1 MNLADETLAPGR
13 EKKAPASG
21 PKLKDVYPLYLANE
35 AKQPNADLEVT
46 DKFTGKVAFRV
57 AQADAATI
65 DAGIAAAVA
74 ATEPMA
80 RMPAYER
87 QNVLQHCVDRFKQR
101 FDELAFALCVEAGKP
116 IKDSEGEVTRL
127 IDTFRIAAEESVRL
141 TGEVQPLDISPRAK
155 GYMGIW
161 KRVPIGPC
169 SFISPFNF
177 PLNLA
182 AHKIAPAIAV
192 GCPFVMKPA
201 SRTPLGAIIMGE
213 VLAETNLPKGAFSIL
228 PAHREGADLFTEDE
242 RLKLLSFTGS
252 PGVGWELK
260 AKAGKKKVVLELGG
274 NAAVIVDAD
283 ADLDDAVERII
294 FGAFYQSGQSCIGV
308 QRITAHES
316 VYDALRDRL
325 VTKTKT
331 LVAGDPHDRSTFIG
345 PMIDVKEATRLDGWI
360 QEAVGKGA
368 TLLCGGRRDGAMLEA
383 TLLEGV
389 DRDTKVYREEAFG
402 PVAIL
407 SKFSDF
413 REALAEVNDSKFGLQ
428 AGIFTRDLF
437 KMFEAWERL
446 EVGGVVINDVPSYRV
461 DNMPYGGVKDSGLG
475 REGIRFA
482 MEDMTEIRN
491 LVIRRREEGP
501 PKKQTGE

>member
-1 MNLADETLAPGR
+1 MT
-13 EKKAPASG
+13 
-21 PKLKDVYPLYLANE
+21 KLKDVYPLYLNNKAQ
-35 AKQPNADLEVT
+35 QPNTDLEVT

-57 AQADAATI
+57 AQADKATI
-65 DAGIAAAVA
+65 EEGIAGAVRAA
-74 ATEPMA
+74 EPMA
-80 RMPAYER
+80 KMAAYER
-87 QNVLQHCVDRFKQR
+87 QAVLQHCVDRFKERQE
-101 FDELAFALCVEAGKP
+101 ELAYALCVEAGKP
-116 IKDSEGEVTRL
+116 IKDSEGEVGRL
-127 IDTFRIAAEESVRL
+127 IDTFRIAAEESVRM

-155 GYMGIW
+155 GYQGIW

-213 VLAETNLPKGAFSIL
+213 VLAETNLPEGAFSIL

-252 PGVGWELK
+252 PGVGWDLK

-274 NAAVIVDAD
+274 NAAVIIDHD
-283 ADLDDAVERII
+283 ADLDDALERVI

-308 QRITAHES
+308 QRIIIHES
-316 VYDALRDRL
+316 IYDRFRDML
-325 VTKTKT
+325 VAKTKT
-331 LVAGDPHDRSTFIG
+331 LVSGDPKDRNVFIG
-345 PMIDVKEATRLDGWI
+345 PMISESEARRLDGWI
-360 QEAVGKGA
+360 EEAVQGGA
-368 TLLCGGRRDGAMLEA
+368 TLLCGGTREGAMLEA
-383 TLLEGV
+383 TLLENV
-389 DRDTKVYREEAFG
+389 DRSSKAYREEAFG
-402 PVAIL
+402 PVALL

-413 REALAEVNDSKFGLQ
+413 EAALEEVNDSKFGLQ

-437 KMFEAWERL
+437 KMFDAWDRL
-446 EVGGVVINDVPSYRV
+446 DVGGVVINDVPSYRV

-475 REGIRFA
+475 REGIKFA

-491 LVIRRREEGP
+491 LVIRRN
-501 PKKQTGE
+501 

>member
-1 MNLADETLAPGR
+1 M
-13 EKKAPASG
+13 SM
-21 PKLKDVYPLYLANE
+21 LKDAYPLYLNNKAVQSNT
-35 AKQPNADLEVT
+35 DLAVT
-46 DKFTGKVAFRV
+46 DKYTGEVAFRV
-57 AQADAATI
+57 ALADSKTI
-65 DAGIAAAVA
+65 DAGIAGAVKAA
-74 ATEPMA
+74 EPMA
-80 RMPAYER
+80 QMASYER
-87 QNVLQHCVDRFKQR
+87 QNVLMHCVSRFKER
-101 FDELAFALCVEAGKP
+101 FDELAYALCVEAGKP

-127 IDTFRIAAEESVRL
+127 IDTFRIAAEESVRM

-155 GYMGIW
+155 GYQGMW

-213 VLAETNLPKGAFSIL
+213 ILAETDLPEGAFSIL
-228 PAHREGADLFTEDE
+228 PASRDGADLFTEDD

-252 PGVGWELK
+252 PDVGWALK

-274 NAAVIVDAD
+274 NAAVIIDED
-283 ADLDDAVERII
+283 ADLDDALERVI

-308 QRITAHES
+308 QRIIIHDS
-316 VYDALRDRL
+316 IYNKFRDRL
-325 VTKTKT
+325 VARAGK
-331 LVAGDPHDRSTFIG
+331 LVSGNPHDRKTFIG
-345 PMIDVKEATRLDGWI
+345 PMIDIKEAARLDGWI
-360 QEAVGKGA
+360 QEAIADGA
-368 TLLCGGRRDGAMLEA
+368 KLLCGGKRVGAMLEA
-383 TLLEGV
+383 TLLEDV
-389 DRDTKVYREEAFG
+389 PRTAKANREEAFG
-402 PVAIL
+402 PLAIL
-407 SKFSDF
+407 SRFTDF
-413 REALAEVNDSKFGLQ
+413 HAALDEVNDSKFGLQ

-437 KMFEAWERL
+437 KSLDAWDIL
-446 EVGGVVINDVPSYRV
+446 DVGGVVINDVPSYRV

-491 LVIRRREEGP
+491 LVIRRR
-501 PKKQTGE
+501 K

>member
-1 MNLADETLAPGR
+1 MV
-13 EKKAPASG
+13 
-21 PKLKDVYPLYLANE
+21 KLKDVYPLYLNNE

-46 DKFTGKVAFRV
+46 DKFTGKVAFRC

-65 DAGIAAAVA
+65 DAGIQGAVDAA
-74 ATEPMA
+74 EPMA
-80 RMPAYER
+80 RLPSYAR
-87 QNVLQHCVDRFKQR
+87 QAVLQHCVDRFRER
-101 FDELAFALCVEAGKP
+101 FDELAYALCVEAGKP
-116 IKDSEGEVTRL
+116 IKDSEGEATRL
-127 IDTFRIAAEESVRL
+127 IDTFRIAAEESVRM

-192 GCPFVMKPA
+192 GCSFVMKPA

-213 VLAETNLPKGAFSIL
+213 VLAETDLPKGAFSIL
-228 PAHREGADLFTEDE
+228 PAHREGADLFTTDE

-252 PGVGWELK
+252 PAVGWDLK
-260 AKAGKKKVVLELGG
+260 ARAGKKKVVLELGG
-274 NAAVIVDAD
+274 NAAVVIDKD
-283 ADLDDAVERII
+283 ADLADALERTI

-308 QRITAHES
+308 QRILIHDA
-316 VYDALRDRL
+316 VYDEFRDML
-325 VTKTKT
+325 VRKTRS
-331 LVAGDPHDRSTFIG
+331 LVAGDPKDRNVFIG
-345 PMIDVKEATRLDGWI
+345 PMIDVKEAQRLDNWI
-360 QEAVGKGA
+360 EEAVTKGA
-368 TLLCGGRRDGAMLEA
+368 KLLCGGKRDGAMLEA
-383 TLLEGV
+383 TLLEDV
-389 DRDTKVYREEAFG
+389 DPATKLNTEEAFG
-402 PVAIL
+402 PVAFLIRF
-407 SKFSDF
+407 KEFG
-413 REALAEVNDSKFGLQ
+413 EALDIVNDSKFGLQ

-437 KMFEAWERL
+437 QMFDAWDRL

-475 REGIRFA
+475 REGVRFA

-491 LVIRRREEGP
+491 LVIRR
-501 PKKQTGE
+501 K